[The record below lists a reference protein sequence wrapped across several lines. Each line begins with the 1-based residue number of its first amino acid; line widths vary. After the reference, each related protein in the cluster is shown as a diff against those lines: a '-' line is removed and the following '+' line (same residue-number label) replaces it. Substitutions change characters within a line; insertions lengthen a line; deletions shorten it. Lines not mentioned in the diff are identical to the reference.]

1 MCHVDIPA
9 LIVLH
14 VILTRHTG
22 KISPLLYDTKHS
34 LPHDPATTICSGYP
48 QSSVSSPFYTP
59 RPISIGMIRWS
70 AQQRAASSL
79 LLFTIDAMC
88 HTDCVQY
95 MTCVRYMT

>member
-14 VILTRHTG
+14 VILTRHIG
-22 KISPLLYDTKHS
+22 KISPLLFDTKHS

-59 RPISIGMIRWS
+59 RPISIGMIRWC
-70 AQQRAASSL
+70 AQQRAASPL
-79 LLFTIDAMC
+79 MP
-88 HTDCVQY
+88 CVIR
-95 MTCVRYMT
+95 TVCDT